1 MTGDRNGTVKILS
14 QCLGDSKTPD
24 ITKIAACE
32 ALGKCM
38 PQGGVETILRRV
50 LGDSRASGSV
60 KTAAAKALS
69 RRN

>member
-1 MTGDRNGTVKILS
+1 MTGNHGGTIEILS

-32 ALGKCM
+32 ALGKYI
-38 PQGGVETILRRV
+38 PQSGVVIILRRV

-60 KTAAAKALS
+60 KAAAAKAL
-69 RRN
+69 RRGN

>member
-1 MTGDRNGTVKILS
+1 MTGDHYGTIKILS
-14 QCLGDSKTPD
+14 ECLRDSKTPD

-32 ALGKCM
+32 ALGQFM
-38 PQGGVETILRRV
+38 PQSEVETILRRV